1 MTRRYS
7 GLWFL
12 LQHQRIKK
20 VCNTT
25 KYFTSGMTFTRKMA
39 REQIPFVFAFNFNQW
54 SWWVCCLM
62 SLWHQFSKHLCVKWY
77 LFLPSNFWKH
87 QLYVIT
93 RQHPS
98 RMRNACSVAVTGC
111 QYWGQGGRSSS
122 EQVWTGIQWWPP
134 LVSTRG
140 GGRSQFWCPGGG
152 QGVGLRYDVW
162 WEGRADEM

>member
-12 LQHQRIKK
+12 LQHRRIKK

-62 SLWHQFSKHLCVKWY
+62 SLWHQFSEYLCVNKY
-77 LFLPSNFWKH
+77 LFQPSDFWKH
-87 QLYVIT
+87 QLYVINIEFF
-93 RQHPS
+93 P
-98 RMRNACSVAVTGC
+98 VLPK
-111 QYWGQGGRSSS
+111 WS
-122 EQVWTGIQWWPP
+122 EQHWFVADHDHSLLKQNQNRTCMYSRVQHTWGT
-134 LVSTRG
+134 LTLLSLL
-140 GGRSQFWCPGGG
+140 SHFW
-152 QGVGLRYDVW
+152 LF
-162 WEGRADEM
+162 